1 MDKCG
6 DNLKNN
12 VNGKPSMING
22 KSELEKLLC
31 PSPSRIENTVPN
43 GVNYLPHKTSP
54 KPVNRLS
61 DYSIERLLDLKSRVI
76 ADEPLNLTNKA
87 SSSSTLES
95 KIITTPSPSNN
106 LVNCISSTVK
116 SVNNNNNLRSKIAK
130 MNNTHNSSSDGR
142 HFKCVEC
149 GKMFKRSS
157 TLSVHLLIHSDIR
170 PFPCPYCGKRFHQKS
185 DMKKHTYTHTGE
197 KPHKCAVCNKAFSQ
211 SSNLITHTRKHTG
224 YKPFVCD
231 SCPKAFQ
238 RKVDLRRHRETQHSS

>member
-1 MDKCG
+1 MFSSILYLDYHRNLDKYSHNSK
-6 DNLKNN
+6 DNNH
-12 VNGKPSMING
+12 KPQVAGG

-43 GVNYLPHKTSP
+43 GVNYLSRHTSP
-54 KPVNRLS
+54 TIGNRVS
-61 DYSIERLLDLKSRVI
+61 DYSIERLLDLKSR
-76 ADEPLNLTNKA
+76 ATSEEPLNLTNK
-87 SSSSTLES
+87 
-95 KIITTPSPSNN
+95 PSPLSPTTSVASPLSGPKNN
-106 LVNCISSTVK
+106 ANQS
-116 SVNNNNNLRSKIAK
+116 RSKIVK
-130 MNNTHNSSSDGR
+130 INGNSDGR
-142 HFKCVEC
+142 HFKCGEC

-224 YKPFVCD
+224 YKPFVCE